1 MGLNACHR
9 GGEFRE
15 RTITWES
22 RMSRTKKE
30 LETENRELREV
41 VEEVL
46 DRAAG
51 VLGYE
56 DDENDDYPDDEDD
69 EE

>member
-1 MGLNACHR
+1 
-9 GGEFRE
+9 
-15 RTITWES
+15 
-22 RMSRTKKE
+22 MSRTKKD

-56 DDENDDYPDDEDD
+56 DDEDDDYPDDEGD